1 MVGTFTEVSLLN
13 IYIVEAHPTDG
24 WQVEANEAEDDGTGN
39 LCFVQPK
46 TLKARLGVA
55 KRFVAE
61 MSLDQ
66 STVVVD
72 GIENET
78 DLAFEARPE
87 RLYVVA
93 WGKILWRSGLGPFQ
107 YDTKGLEAF
116 LAEHW
121 DQNGGPARL

>member
-1 MVGTFTEVSLLN
+1 MVGQFAEVNLLN

-24 WQVEANEAEDDGTGN
+24 WQVDANEEEDDGTGN
-39 LCFVQPK
+39 LCFMQPK

-55 KRFVAE
+55 NRFVEE
-61 MSLDQ
+61 MALDP

-93 WGKILWRSGLGPFQ
+93 GGKIVWRSGVGPFQ

-116 LAEHW
+116 LGEHW
-121 DQNGGPARL
+121 EQSGAAKL